1 MKQRNLFTTKTI
13 LGAWGMLF
21 GFAIAVAPTQLV
33 SDFLDRKFDKNHA
46 ADIKF
51 YIALA
56 VTFSG
61 FLGTNYGRLKATDDV
76 GLPWGDKV

>member
-21 GFAIAVAPTQLV
+21 GFAIAVAPTQLI
-33 SDFLDRKFDKNHA
+33 SDFLDRKFDKNRA

-51 YIALA
+51 YIALV
-56 VTFSG
+56 VTCSG
-61 FLGTNYGRLKATDDV
+61 FFGTNYGRWKATDDV
-76 GLPWGDKV
+76 RLPFQK